1 MPARSTSCWRAFG
14 REPLDSRNHFTG
26 HLEAW
31 FGQENNLPIGVLNDV
46 ANVMGT
52 NLDTGH
58 SIRVHFEQHALYVP
72 DTDPPHPDGRPRQHD
87 VRLE

>member
-1 MPARSTSCWRAFG
+1 
-14 REPLDSRNHFTG
+14 
-26 HLEAW
+26 
-31 FGQENNLPIGVLNDV
+31 LPIGVLNDV

-72 DTDPPHPDGRPRQHD
+72 DTFPPQFLPMGAHANMTCA
-87 VRLE
+87 